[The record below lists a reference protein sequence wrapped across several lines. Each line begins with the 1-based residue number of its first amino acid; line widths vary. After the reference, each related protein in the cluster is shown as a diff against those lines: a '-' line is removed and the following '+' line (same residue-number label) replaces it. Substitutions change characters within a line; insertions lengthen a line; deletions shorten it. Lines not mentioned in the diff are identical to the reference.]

1 MNDFDYDAMQKKRIA
16 RGAQHKRCGSK
27 SKNCSLPSDN
37 LTPAQMRALNG
48 EVKQYNLNEPMTW
61 EAFKAMPQD
70 LQVQYV
76 KGLNSRFGVGMK
88 AVGEELFLQSGNIVR
103 YHFKRHG
110 VKCDVVGS
118 RRSREM
124 RRIWEAWLGRKAQDV
139 PEEPWQMDSES
150 PNVDEPVEQVE
161 PAEDVERDFGMAA
174 FTAEWCGEFDAA
186 AFMVQLSKLPIPGGR
201 VRIRLEVVKE

>member
-70 LQVQYV
+70 LQEKYV
-76 KGLNSRFGVGMK
+76 RGLHSRFNVG
-88 AVGEELFLQSGNIVR
+88 ATTI
-103 YHFKRHG
+103 
-110 VKCDVVGS
+110 
-118 RRSREM
+118 SREM
-124 RRIWEAWLGRKAQDV
+124 FGLSDNAILVYARRTGAHLATEHCRLSNSQRDVWEAWLGRKAQDV
-139 PEEPWQMDSES
+139 PEEPEQMDAES
-150 PNVDEPVEQVE
+150 PDVDEPVEQVE
-161 PAEDVERDFGMAA
+161 PAEDVERDFGMSAI
-174 FTAEWCGEFDAA
+174 TAEWCGEFDAA
-186 AFMVQLSKLPIPGGR
+186 AFMVQLSKLPIPSGR